1 MIENIKLSK
10 ITSPHMRDRSTIGQ
24 IMRDVLIA
32 LIPATIVAVLAF
44 GWYMLV
50 LVLVGLIGGG
60 LIDIFVMKVLRKKK
74 DYVFEG
80 SGMIT
85 GLLLA
90 LNVPAS
96 FPMFLF
102 IVGLIF
108 ALFVGKHVY
117 GGLGHNPFNPAL
129 IGRVFLLISFPL
141 QMTTWVK
148 PAWFHFTKA
157 AYDLQTTAT
166 PLALL
171 KEHGIIQAHERF
183 NAFIGNVPG
192 SAGEISAVAL
202 IIGGTYLLLRRV
214 ITWHIPVSYVGTVAA
229 ISTIFWFVNPG
240 KYGDPIFHV
249 VSGGLLLGAIFMA
262 TDMVT
267 SPETPKGM
275 LVFGIGC
282 GVLTMLIRY
291 FGGYPEGVS
300 FSILIMNSLVPLIE
314 RVTRPKRLGEVK
326 SHA

>member
-10 ITSPHMRDRSTIGQ
+10 ISSPHVRDKSTIGQ

-32 LIPATIVAVLAF
+32 LIPATLVAILAF

-50 LVLVGLIGGG
+50 LALVGLIGGS
-60 LIDIFVMKVLRKKK
+60 LIDVFVMKVLRRKK
-74 DYVFEG
+74 DYVFDG
-80 SGMIT
+80 SGAVT

-90 LNVPAS
+90 LNIPAS

-102 IVGLIF
+102 IIGLLF
-108 ALFVGKHVY
+108 ALFVGKHVF
-117 GGLGHNPFNPAL
+117 GGLGHNFLNPAL

-148 PAWFHFTKA
+148 PAWLHFTRA
-157 AYDLQTTAT
+157 SYDLQTTAT

-171 KEHGIIQAHERF
+171 KENGIIQAHERF
-183 NAFIGNVPG
+183 NAFIGNIPG
-192 SAGEISAVAL
+192 SAGEISAIAL
-202 IIGGTYLLLRRV
+202 IIGGAYLLLRHV
-214 ITWHIPVSYVGTVAA
+214 ITWHIPVSYVGTVAG
-229 ISTIFWFVNPG
+229 ISAIFWLVNPG

-275 LVFGIGC
+275 VIFGVGC
-282 GVLTMLIRY
+282 GALTMLIRY

-300 FSILIMNSLVPLIE
+300 FSILIMNALVPFIE
-314 RVTRPKRLGEVK
+314 KVSHPRRLGEVK
-326 SHA
+326 SRA